1 MDTPVG
7 PPASE
12 FTAIKGVQSY
22 TNFFVG
28 VQGEPGRGKYFEFDS
43 VSYENNV
50 FGHDNFPHGSES
62 QDPALLYLN
71 SGGVGQLGE
80 LNTGKLSA
88 TSVTCA
94 AVSGAHLTTALRKA
108 VANERTLVAA
118 GEEGSVRVGPGP
130 GRGRRDRASG
140 PRRAGIHAC

>member
-7 PPASE
+7 PPASD

-28 VQGEPGRGKYFEFDS
+28 VQGEPGRGKYFDFDS

-50 FGHDNFPHGSES
+50 FGHDNFPHGSQS

-88 TSVTCA
+88 TSVTRPNSATLGRSLRATCA
-94 AVSGAHLTTALRKA
+94 ADPGVCSRRSRASTTAH
-108 VANERTLVAA
+108 AA
-118 GEEGSVRVGPGP
+118 
-130 GRGRRDRASG
+130 RA
-140 PRRAGIHAC
+140 

>member
-28 VQGEPGRGKYFEFDS
+28 VQGEPGRGQYFDFDS

-71 SGGVGQLGE
+71 SGGAGQLGE

-94 AVSGAHLTTALRKA
+94 ADPGVCSRRSRASTTAP
-108 VANERTLVAA
+108 AA
-118 GEEGSVRVGPGP
+118 
-130 GRGRRDRASG
+130 RA
-140 PRRAGIHAC
+140 